1 MNFDNYL
8 KTILTLLNFLSNKKI
23 NFDDYL
29 NNKDYLSIE
38 TYDSNKQISKFL
50 FKKHN
55 LEAVLFKNYN
65 FKNQISE
72 ISFISQNHF
81 NFIQKDQICL
91 GLKNDLKIILTNKK
105 ISLNILYIFE
115 NSNFNFRFI
124 YNFNKNLDKYTL
136 EVFKV
141 CKETFKIQLSD
152 IDTFN
157 SYTLKEVLKYNLDYE
172 KIIPYYNYTTVL
184 NFQDPLIKNQ
194 IALLDLINYNWL
206 NIFLL

>member
-65 FKNQISE
+65 FKKQISE

-194 IALLDLINYNWL
+194 IALLDLINYN
-206 NIFLL
+206 

>member
-1 MNFDNYL
+1 MHFDNYF

-29 NNKDYLSIE
+29 NNI
-38 TYDSNKQISKFL
+38 
-50 FKKHN
+50 
-55 LEAVLFKNYN
+55 
-65 FKNQISE
+65 
-72 ISFISQNHF
+72 
-81 NFIQKDQICL
+81 
-91 GLKNDLKIILTNKK
+91 
-105 ISLNILYIFE
+105 
-115 NSNFNFRFI
+115 
-124 YNFNKNLDKYTL
+124 

>member
-194 IALLDLINYNWL
+194 IALLDLINYN
-206 NIFLL
+206 